1 MKCPLFLVAW
11 IALAGTAFSAEEIS
25 SLLKDLEAEDFK
37 TREIAVGK
45 LAAAADRDIQDVA
58 SVLWGKRARIGP
70 EARARVPAV
79 LRKLFERQCLG
90 AGEAESGITFSLFVT
105 GNAEQGAAGARAM
118 ISAVA
123 KDSPAAKCGLKAGD
137 VVISWN
143 GESIE
148 GVDSVTR
155 LKRMLRMSRA
165 GAKVSVQVE
174 RRKIVGNARLEDKG
188 SLQDPVEMT
197 LGEIR
202 SEPMQAA
209 RKGTYE
215 GWLEQMR
222 INYDL
227 PEAYAVS
234 QP

>member
-1 MKCPLFLVAW
+1 
-11 IALAGTAFSAEEIS
+11 
-25 SLLKDLEAEDFK
+25 
-37 TREIAVGK
+37 
-45 LAAAADRDIQDVA
+45 
-58 SVLWGKRARIGP
+58 
-70 EARARVPAV
+70 
-79 LRKLFERQCLG
+79 
-90 AGEAESGITFSLFVT
+90 
-105 GNAEQGAAGARAM
+105 M